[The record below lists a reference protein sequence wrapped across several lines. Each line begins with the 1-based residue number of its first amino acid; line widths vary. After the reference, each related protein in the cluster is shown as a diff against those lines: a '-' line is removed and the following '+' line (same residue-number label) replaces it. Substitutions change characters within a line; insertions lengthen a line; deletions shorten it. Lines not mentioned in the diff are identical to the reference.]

1 MDAEFISAAGYLSTE
16 LGIELCKPCMS
27 DMQIPR
33 PHSAD
38 MI

>member
-1 MDAEFISAAGYLSTE
+1 MQNSSWQLDILVTE
-16 LGIELCKPCMS
+16 LGIELCKPCIS